1 MAKFSLEDVI
11 ATLKGFVGLVSVALI
26 SVACLRLCGVDIA
39 AFKAVSNL
47 DIAALSIAAAFVS
60 KS

>member
-1 MAKFSLEDVI
+1 MKPIDLSQIVS
-11 ATLKGFVGLVSVALI
+11 TLKTLVGLASVAFI
-26 SVACLRLCGVDIA
+26 TVACVRAFGVDVPY
-39 AFKAVSNL
+39 FKMTNL